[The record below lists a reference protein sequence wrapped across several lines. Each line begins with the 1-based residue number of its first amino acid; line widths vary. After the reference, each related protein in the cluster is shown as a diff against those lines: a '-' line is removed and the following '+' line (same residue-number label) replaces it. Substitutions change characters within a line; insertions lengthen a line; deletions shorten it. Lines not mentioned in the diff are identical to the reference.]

1 MAHAQAPLRPFNTPG
16 LLHSDRERWVCIYPA
31 YLNRKK
37 TRQEGRRLPLAHCV
51 DNPTF
56 QEIRDVLQVLKLNV
70 IVENKMYTR
79 EKSKELAY
87 RGRIRVQ
94 LRQDDGEPVLEE
106 YSTRDSVLLYLGD
119 TIPQLKTR
127 MGRAENA
134 TLLQQASSS
143 SGGAG
148 GSGGGGGSAG
158 GSSSGGGGQ
167 SHKKGKG
174 KRR

>member
-1 MAHAQAPLRPFNTPG
+1 M
-16 LLHSDRERWVCIYPA
+16 
-31 YLNRKK
+31 
-37 TRQEGRRLPLAHCV
+37 
-51 DNPTF
+51 
-56 QEIRDVLQVLKLNV
+56 
-70 IVENKMYTR
+70 
-79 EKSKELAY
+79 
-87 RGRIRVQ
+87 
-94 LRQDDGEPVLEE
+94 LEE

-148 GSGGGGGSAG
+148 GSGGGSAG

>member
-70 IVENKMYTR
+70 I
-79 EKSKELAY
+79 ELAY

-148 GSGGGGGSAG
+148 GSGGSAG